1 MNYLKN
7 IKKYG
12 VSFLIFISIIL
23 VFTFFLSIF
32 YYFGVLSYKT
42 ISIIKMIILLL
53 SFFGGGFFMSVSA
66 TKKGWLEGFKFAI
79 MVSIFLLLFQLLG
92 IDKSFHIKDMIFYII
107 LFITSIFGGMVG
119 IHFTLHEK

>member
-42 ISIIKMIILLL
+42 VSIIKMIILLL

>member
-79 MVSIFLLLFQLLG
+79 MISIFLLLFQLLG

>member
-107 LFITSIFGGMVG
+107 LFITSIFVGVVG

>member
-1 MNYLKN
+1 
-7 IKKYG
+7 
-12 VSFLIFISIIL
+12 
-23 VFTFFLSIF
+23 
-32 YYFGVLSYKT
+32 
-42 ISIIKMIILLL
+42 MIILLL

-66 TKKGWLEGFKFAI
+66 TNKGWLEGFKFAI

>member
-53 SFFGGGFFMSVSA
+53 SFFGGGFFMSVSD

>member
-12 VSFLIFISIIL
+12 VSFLIFIIIIL

>member
-79 MVSIFLLLFQLLG
+79 MVRIFLLLFQLLG

>member
-42 ISIIKMIILLL
+42 VSIIKMIILLL

-79 MVSIFLLLFQLLG
+79 MVSIFLLLFQLLV